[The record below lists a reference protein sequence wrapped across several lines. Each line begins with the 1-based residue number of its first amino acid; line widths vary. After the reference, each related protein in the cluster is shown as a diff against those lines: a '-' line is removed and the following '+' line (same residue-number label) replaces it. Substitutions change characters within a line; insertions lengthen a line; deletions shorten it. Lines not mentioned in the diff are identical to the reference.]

1 MQSLTKIIDDIFTR
15 KTDNIYV
22 QNPCKVVGVHGNFV
36 DVLLYINDDEPDMVI
51 YNVPIQRPETQ
62 RAYIFLGIKEG
73 DRGTCR
79 FFDRSTE
86 GYLQSDFDYNS
97 DDRQHD
103 INDRCFE
110 LGFVPNKEAFVY
122 PTNVDIEIG
131 MKDNSAKISFANG
144 SITIIGT
151 NLITQ
156 GNMTHTGNLTVNG
169 TVTATEIIAE
179 NGATGAFANQVT
191 TVSGVVTSGS

>member
-1 MQSLTKIIDDIFTR
+1 MKSVNELFTALLNTT
-15 KTDNIYV
+15 TDEIYV
-22 QNPCKVVGVHGNFV
+22 QNPCKVVAVNGNFV
-36 DVLLYINDDEPDMVI
+36 DVLLYINDEEPDFVI
-51 YNVPIQRPETQ
+51 YNVPIMRPETQ

-73 DRGTCR
+73 DRGVCR

-103 INDRCFE
+103 INDRVFE
-110 LGFVPNKEAFVY
+110 LGFIPDAEAYVY

-144 SITIIGT
+144 QITIIGDVVH
-151 NLITQ
+151 N
-156 GNMTHTGNLTVNG
+156 GNLTVNG
-169 TVTATEIIAE
+169 SITATGEV
-179 NGATGAFANQVT
+179 TGNNINLSTHVHTDSQ
-191 TVSGVVTSGS
+191 GGQTSTPQ